1 MGSSLRE
8 LLMNAKFRSNTKV
21 LFPEDPNHL
30 GEDGVD
36 HINISNQAKTEL
48 GQSLSQDVFIEFE
61 HPVFGKFNTLTGFWY
76 YISSTDRKNECRT
89 LNSNKL
95 RRMFKDVKLPSI
107 KNFRAIILEA
117 YWLKITQHEAIQHE
131 LLNTELPLD
140 CYFITANGNTR
151 TRPKN
156 YRWLLQGLNDMR
168 NALKKGVDFDY
179 TRYLDDPNSGIY
191 DYVDD
196 HVEKTEVSK
205 TEDIV
210 VAPAAE
216 VESVNEETEVTTQQV
231 SDNAPIGYEEAQVA
245 A

>member
-1 MGSSLRE
+1 MK
-8 LLMNAKFRSNTKV
+8 AKFRGNTEV

-36 HINISNQAKTEL
+36 HINISNQAKTDL

-61 HPVFGKFNTLTGFWY
+61 HPVFGKFNTVTGFWY
-76 YISSTDRKNECRT
+76 YISSSDRNNECRA

-95 RRMFKDVKLPSI
+95 RRMFNDVKLPSI

-117 YWLKITQHEAIQHE
+117 YWLKIKQHEAIQHE
-131 LLNTELPLD
+131 LLKTELPLD
-140 CYFITANGNTR
+140 CHFIKTDGTTR

-179 TRYLDDPNSGIY
+179 TRYLDDPNSEIY
-191 DYVDD
+191 AYVDD
-196 HVEKTEVSK
+196 HVVRQTPKAESKVESQVTEVQNSVSEPE
-205 TEDIV
+205 T
-210 VAPAAE
+210 VAKD
-216 VESVNEETEVTTQQV
+216 T
-231 SDNAPIGYEEAQVA
+231 SDNSAPIGYQEEPTVT
-245 A
+245 

>member
-61 HPVFGKFNTLTGFWY
+61 HPIFGKFNTLTGFWY

-117 YWLKITQHEAIQHE
+117 YWLKITQNEAIQHE

-140 CYFITANGNTR
+140 CYFITANGTVR

-156 YRWLLQGLNDMR
+156 HRWLLQGLNDMR

-196 HVEKTEVSK
+196 HVVQQTPEVTPKVEKQP
-205 TEDIV
+205 TEDQ
-210 VAPAAE
+210 E
-216 VESVNEETEVTTQQV
+216 QV
-231 SDNAPIGYEEAQVA
+231 SEPEVIAGTITDSSDPIGYEEAPVA

>member
-1 MGSSLRE
+1 
-8 LLMNAKFRSNTKV
+8 MNAKFRSNTKV

-36 HINISNQAKTEL
+36 HINISNQAKTDL

-95 RRMFKDVKLPSI
+95 RRMFKDIKLPSI

-131 LLNTELPLD
+131 LLSTELPLD
-140 CYFITANGNTR
+140 CYFIAANGTVR

-196 HVEKTEVSK
+196 HVEKTEVSE

-210 VAPAAE
+210 DAPTAE
-216 VESVNEETEVTTQQV
+216 VDGVSEETVVEQND
-231 SDNAPIGYEEAQVA
+231 SPDNAPIGYEEAPEA